1 MWCVV
6 LVVGVLVGCLGVMS
20 NVYMWQLSLY
30 VYECIAA
37 EGLRQRFGGVVALD
51 GVSFEVPC
59 GGAVALLGPNGA
71 GKSTLLRILAGLL
84 RPDAGVARLCGYDV
98 QRQPR
103 EAKACMG
110 YLPDDPSPFLDL
122 SVRENLEYVAALR
135 GLDGSAVDWAIEA
148 LGLGDIEDRLAS
160 SLSRGMRQ
168 RLALAL
174 AIMHRPRVLL
184 LDEPLNY
191 LDIPAQESVIKL
203 LREMNAAGTTILV
216 STHIM
221 SIAERLAREV
231 LVINRGRIV
240 WRGAL
245 KELKAAAR
253 DAGERIEEVVA
264 RLMR

>member
-1 MWCVV
+1 MGA
-6 LVVGVLVGCLGVMS
+6 VGQML
-20 NVYMWQLSLY
+20 YIIYISLRM
-30 VYECIAA
+30 CIAA
-37 EGLRQRFGGVVALD
+37 EGLRKRYGDVAALD
-51 GVSFEVPC
+51 GVTFEVPC

-71 GKSTLLRILAGLL
+71 GKSTTLRILAGLL

-110 YLPDDPSPFLDL
+110 FLPEDAAPFLSL
-122 SVRENLEYVAALR
+122 TVRENLEYVAALR
-135 GLDGSAVDWAIEA
+135 GLDGSAVDWAVEA
-148 LGLGDIEDRLAS
+148 LGLGDLEDRLAS
-160 SLSRGMRQ
+160 SLSRGNRQ

-174 AIMHRPRVLL
+174 AIMHKPRVLL

-191 LDIPAQESVIKL
+191 LDIPAQESVIKM
-203 LREMNAAGTTILV
+203 LRGMNAAGATIFV

-221 SIAERLAREV
+221 SVAERLAREV

-240 WRGAL
+240 WRGAME
-245 KELKAAAR
+245 ELKAMAQ